1 MSKIAQVFKNKQ
13 KCFIP
18 FVTAG
23 DPDLA
28 VTKELILAMVA
39 AGADIIEIGIPFSD
53 PVAEGE
59 VIQRANVRAL
69 SAGTTTDKIFTMLA
83 EVRLVTQ
90 VPLVFLTYVNP
101 IFMYGVEKFMQKCQ
115 QIGIDGIIVPD
126 LPYEEKTEL
135 LDYCRAYGVDLIS
148 LIAPTSADRIQM
160 IAKEAM
166 GYIYVVSSL
175 GVTGVRS
182 NITTD
187 IGAIVATIRDVT
199 VTPVAVGFGIATP
212 EQAEQMAVL
221 SDGAIVGSAIVKIV
235 EQYGKDAAGPVT
247 EYIEKMVAAV
257 GRAK

>member
-1 MSKIAQVFKNKQ
+1 MSKIAAAFKNSK

-23 DPDLA
+23 DPDLK
-28 VTKELILAMVA
+28 VTKELILAMA
-39 AGADIIEIGIPFSD
+39 AVGADIIEIGIPFSD

-59 VIQRANVRAL
+59 VIQRANIRAL
-69 SAGTTTDKIFTMLA
+69 DAGTTTDKIFEMVA
-83 EVRLVTQ
+83 EVRQITQ

-101 IFMYGVEKFMQKCQ
+101 IFIYGVEKFMQKCQ
-115 QIGIDGIIVPD
+115 QTGIDGIIVPD
-126 LPYEEKTEL
+126 LPYEEKNEL
-135 LDYCRAYGVDLIS
+135 SGKCRDYGIDLIS
-148 LIAPTSADRIQM
+148 LIAPTSDDRIQM

-187 IGAIVATIRDVT
+187 IGAIVCSIREVT
-199 VTPVAVGFGIATP
+199 DTPVAVGFGIATP
-212 EQAEQMAVL
+212 EQAEKMASL

-235 EQYGKDAAGPVT
+235 EEYGSEAAEPIKAYVKD
-247 EYIEKMVAAV
+247 MVEAV
-257 GRAK
+257 RRKQ